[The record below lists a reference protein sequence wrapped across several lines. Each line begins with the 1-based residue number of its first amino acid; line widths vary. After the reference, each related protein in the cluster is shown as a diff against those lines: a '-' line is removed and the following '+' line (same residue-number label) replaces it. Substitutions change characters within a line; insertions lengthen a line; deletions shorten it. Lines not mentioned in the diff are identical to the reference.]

1 MDNNNR
7 LAPGFITA
15 QSAVKLINSDTMEN
29 PKVNISWCAEN
40 LSFLAPRHNFTIKL
54 VKKTPEGKIV
64 ENGKTQTYVENDYDK
79 VILEKAILDKFRELT
94 NRDYTRNLRRL
105 STTVTDKDGEANMMG
120 RPVSNS
126 SSTTDANTNLDGA
139 LL

>member
-7 LAPGFITA
+7 LAPGFITVA
-15 QSAVKLINSDTMEN
+15 DAVKLVNSDTMAE

-40 LSFLAPRHNFTIKL
+40 LSYLAPRHNFTIKL
-54 VKKTPEGKIV
+54 VKKTPEGKV
-64 ENGKTQTYVENDYDK
+64 VSNGNTQTYIENDYDK

-94 NRDYTRNLRRL
+94 NRDYTRNLRKL

-120 RPVSNS
+120 RPVANS
-126 SSTTDANTNLDGA
+126 SSTTDNNTNIDGA